1 MRIPL
6 NFAQLSLEISYVIGI
21 GILFDL
27 IWPGR
32 LVQDSFFGLAGR
44 ELLTIKFSDNKR
56 YGNGTVRIEVTTPFS
71 STISTDPAPSSS
83 SVIFTHESKLD
94 FDEHFIGNWSIE
106 SVISG
111 SGRTEPS
118 SRPVQTDIV
127 HLSNRRE
134 LRFSLDRP
142 PHGGIWTSDV
152 SRIRRTDWYFE
163 GMIRSAFYVHW
174 GLDVLY
180 FWAKFSWSFNL

>member
-21 GILFDL
+21 GIHFFYLTSSVLSADL
-27 IWPGR
+27 SKISTLDWPIEC
-32 LVQDSFFGLAGR
+32 V
-44 ELLTIKFSDNKR
+44 ELWTIKSFLDNKR

-106 SVISG
+106 CSSVISG
-111 SGRTEPS
+111 SDRTKLS
-118 SRPVQTDIV
+118 SRPLQTDIV
-127 HLSNRRE
+127 HLSA
-134 LRFSLDRP
+134 
-142 PHGGIWTSDV
+142 
-152 SRIRRTDWYFE
+152 RTDCLLE
-163 GMIRSAFYVHW
+163 
-174 GLDVLY
+174 
-180 FWAKFSWSFNL
+180 